1 MALRSPAINVMV
13 RAAEKAAK
21 GLRRDFGEVEQLQVS
36 RKGLADFVSAADLK
50 ADRTL
55 REELSRARPDYGLVT
70 EEHPESPA
78 ADGRHRWIVDPL
90 DGTTNFLHGIPH
102 WAISIGLERDGE
114 IVAAIL
120 DVIKNELYWA
130 EKGAGAW
137 LNDRRLRVSG
147 RKRLEEALLA
157 TGLGFKGRDKGPDLL
172 GQVAA
177 ATSETAGVRRFGSAA
192 LDLAW
197 VASGRID
204 GFWERNPAL
213 GCRGRNR
220 AGARSGRLCDRDRR
234 PRPPRIGGLHPG
246 GQRRPA
252 PAADASPRGP
262 GAPPRRGV
270 RAPKSGRVVRPARHG
285 LLSAPNAHCPQ
296 SDGSEAGEPAV
307 MLKAAEMARSLG
319 VLASSAPRRRRR
331 EGRARAARAEAA
343 RAQCPHRDHARGRR
357 GALGRRALASIAF
370 QPTGMELSE
379 PAKRDL
385 AAMAATLRAR
395 PAARVA
401 VTACMGAG
409 RRDHERTA
417 HLPRPRLGGSRLPDW
432 RGRARAHHRARARR
446 AGGRR
451 SARARRHPVAGA
463 MKACGGAAEAV

>member
-36 RKGLADFVSAADLK
+36 RKGPADFVSAADLK

-114 IVAAIL
+114 IVAGVIL

-157 TGLGFKGRDKGPDLL
+157 TGMAFKGRDKGPDLL
-172 GQVAA
+172 DQIAA

-197 VASGRID
+197 VASGRLD
-204 GFWERNPAL
+204 GYWERNL
-213 GCRGRNR
+213 GPWDIA
-220 AGARSGRLCDRDRR
+220 AGIVLVREA
-234 PRPPRIGGLHPG
+234 GGYVTEI
-246 GQRRPA
+246 
-252 PAADASPRGP
+252 DGP
-262 GAPPRRGV
+262 GRPESGASILAANDALHRPLMRLLAGRERR
-270 RAPKSGRVVRPARHG
+270 RAAG
-285 LLSAPNAHCPQ
+285 SAP
-296 SDGSEAGEPAV
+296 
-307 MLKAAEMARSLG
+307 
-319 VLASSAPRRRRR
+319 
-331 EGRARAARAEAA
+331 
-343 RAQCPHRDHARGRR
+343 
-357 GALGRRALASIAF
+357 
-370 QPTGMELSE
+370 
-379 PAKRDL
+379 
-385 AAMAATLRAR
+385 
-395 PAARVA
+395 
-401 VTACMGAG
+401 
-409 RRDHERTA
+409 
-417 HLPRPRLGGSRLPDW
+417 
-432 RGRARAHHRARARR
+432 
-446 AGGRR
+446 
-451 SARARRHPVAGA
+451 
-463 MKACGGAAEAV
+463 